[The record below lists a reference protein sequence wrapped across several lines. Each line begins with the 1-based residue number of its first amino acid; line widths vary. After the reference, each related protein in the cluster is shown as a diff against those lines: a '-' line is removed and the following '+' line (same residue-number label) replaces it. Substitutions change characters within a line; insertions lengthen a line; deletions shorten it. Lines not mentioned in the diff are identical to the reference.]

1 MWKANKPYKSQQ
13 ATREYFKCHI
23 KIAVA
28 GEGLR
33 INLLH
38 QQTQSQ
44 LNSTMDLYEWLSAQW
59 KVAEKSLPVN
69 IIILGC
75 LNLLLTLNKLH
86 VTQQDSML
94 HVSKFTIRGNA
105 TCWPICTAAD

>member
-44 LNSTMDLYEWLSAQW
+44 LNSTMDLYE
-59 KVAEKSLPVN
+59 
-69 IIILGC
+69 
-75 LNLLLTLNKLH
+75 
-86 VTQQDSML
+86 
-94 HVSKFTIRGNA
+94 
-105 TCWPICTAAD
+105 